1 MRQVRPQVAE
11 IVTSIGYECVLEKPA
26 CGGLAMID
34 ISIRTPDGRKIALE
48 VC

>member
-1 MRQVRPQVAE
+1 MRPQVAE
-11 IVTSIGYECVLEKPA
+11 IVTSIGYECVLEEPA